1 MPIFDKLLEPVV
13 NAAAKYAGTIMSK
26 AGSSKVGL
34 IVANCGKAIIEHIGK
49 HKTIYATGA
58 VSAGMAGAA
67 GVGVGYKVGES
78 KGHTEGK
85 KEGTAE
91 QAARDE
97 IIIQQQHERHEDDRK
112 KWEKCDREKD
122 ELIDELSK
130 NLQ

>member
-13 NAAAKYAGTIMSK
+13 DAAAKYAVPIVSK
-26 AGSSKVGL
+26 VGSSKVGS

-49 HKTIYATGA
+49 HKTIYAAGA

-67 GVGVGYKVGES
+67 GAGYKVGES

>member
-1 MPIFDKLLEPVV
+1 MLIFDKLFEPVV
-13 NAAAKYAGTIMSK
+13 DGAAKYVVTIVSK
-26 AGSSKVGL
+26 VGSSKVGS
-34 IVANCGKAIIEHIGK
+34 IVANCSKAIIEHIGK

-85 KEGTAE
+85 KEGIAE
-91 QAARDE
+91 EAARE
-97 IIIQQQHERHEDDRK
+97 EKKFQLQHQQHEDDRK
-112 KWEKCDREKD
+112 KWEECDREKD